1 MAEDIE
7 LIQKYLNNTYG
18 SESLWEPLL
27 EDGITGWGTVRG
39 ITRALQLEIGGLV
52 VDGVFGDSLIKAVP
66 IVAPGTK
73 ASREILALV
82 NSGLRCKG
90 YSAAPPPLPG
100 FFEYGNSTQDAVET
114 LRQDANYP
122 HGGSRTV
129 SPQIWKGLCRMDDY
143 REVPGGDANV
153 RHIQQRINELAG
165 DQEKIGLNPTDGIPS
180 ANVTRGI
187 IGVVQVEG
195 RVGVDGLWG
204 PGTASTL
211 PTLSLG
217 SAEAIYDEIAQWG
230 LYLNGFDVPL
240 DQNFTEPIR
249 DAVGE
254 FQDFM
259 CINNPRIYR
268 TVEVFTW
275 PALLVSYG
283 NKSRGQ
289 DDISASAS
297 IGMDTSTKLNGLTR
311 TFVDANFPAGQ
322 LRIKFVGRYLM
333 NTPGGA
339 LDKELSP
346 DEVTEIHDAGLGIV
360 PIFQTYGGENTYFT
374 HAQGVKDATDAQQV
388 AEKLGIPTDVM
399 IYFAVDFDAY
409 GDDIADYVLPY
420 FRGINTTIQGYPVG
434 VYGARRVCSEVS
446 QEALAVASYVGNLS
460 SGWSGNI
467 GQKMPENWAYDQ
479 YSEFNVNVYDEDGNG
494 QGTIGIDQLVASNRY
509 GLEWWPDRP

>member
-211 PTLSLG
+211 P
-217 SAEAIYDEIAQWG
+217 
-230 LYLNGFDVPL
+230 
-240 DQNFTEPIR
+240 
-249 DAVGE
+249 
-254 FQDFM
+254 
-259 CINNPRIYR
+259 
-268 TVEVFTW
+268 
-275 PALLVSYG
+275 
-283 NKSRGQ
+283 
-289 DDISASAS
+289 
-297 IGMDTSTKLNGLTR
+297 
-311 TFVDANFPAGQ
+311 
-322 LRIKFVGRYLM
+322 
-333 NTPGGA
+333 
-339 LDKELSP
+339 
-346 DEVTEIHDAGLGIV
+346 
-360 PIFQTYGGENTYFT
+360 
-374 HAQGVKDATDAQQV
+374 
-388 AEKLGIPTDVM
+388 
-399 IYFAVDFDAY
+399 
-409 GDDIADYVLPY
+409 YV
-420 FRGINTTIQGYPVG
+420 
-434 VYGARRVCSEVS
+434 
-446 QEALAVASYVGNLS
+446 
-460 SGWSGNI
+460 SGWSGTTVTEQI
-467 GQKMPENWAYDQ
+467 SP
-479 YSEFNVNVYDEDGNG
+479 
-494 QGTIGIDQLVASNRY
+494 TT
-509 GLEWWPDRP
+509 